1 MRCVHVLHC
10 QIPLGYQMKISLFL
24 PLLCWAV
31 YLIELQK
38 TCHLIIVSSISM
50 HLPMD
55 HRHFPNS
62 SRMVT
67 DRGHDGNHLTGEQS
81 YIHMGRTAALENG
94 SLVYPIDN
102 ILRGG
107 AQFPSQWNSEA
118 RAIPHPSSNFST
130 EIPPFQPAFSGPSYV
145 PFPQS
150 SAAGN
155 LYLAPQNNAG
165 HAHSNYYGSCNIHE
179 NERGLLD
186 SATGSVRGPFKRKSP
201 AISEA
206 CERGST
212 GRFYGAGSSSSSSVL
227 SLEKPPPDYQNVPSG
242 HIGLPHYGGGSLSIA
257 GEDPVRN
264 VRSRSG
270 LDWEANPMRTYS
282 SSHSS
287 HPYHSTIHSSSYRGA
302 VGMTSMNATD
312 ETTPEWNFNTL
323 PPSAPGRI
331 RTAGTN
337 GLGHESNQFLERGS
351 GTEISGCHPGSVSS
365 RNLVS
370 SLQYLPAPPI
380 QGTREGYARHSQR
393 AIPSYRAGPSYPQFG
408 HEVASTENSLQSLS
422 ETYPSRYSR
431 PSAGGWHNGHRNG
444 RSRIAIDRFQSISS
458 IVDSHDRI
466 GSEDF
471 MMMDPSSLY
480 ASSGNFSDQ
489 YGDMRLD
496 IDDMSYEEL
505 LALGER
511 IGNVDTGLSED
522 MISKCLTET
531 KICSDLNHEKGTCC
545 ICLEE
550 YADGEEVGT
559 MKNCGHN
566 DFHVSCIRK
575 WLLMKNSCPICKAPA
590 LTDGL
595 KEE

>member
-1 MRCVHVLHC
+1 
-10 QIPLGYQMKISLFL
+10 
-24 PLLCWAV
+24 
-31 YLIELQK
+31 
-38 TCHLIIVSSISM
+38 
-50 HLPMD
+50 MD

-94 SLVYPIDN
+94 SLHNFLLSGIQKPEPFH
-102 ILRGG
+102 ILL
-107 AQFPSQWNSEA
+107 QISA
-118 RAIPHPSSNFST
+118 RKYHLSN
-130 EIPPFQPAFSGPSYV
+130 QLFSGPSYV

-186 SATGSVRGPFKRKSP
+186 SATGSVRGSFKRKGP

-270 LDWEANPMRTYS
+270 LDWEANPMRTHS

-302 VGMTSMNATD
+302 VGMTSMNVTD

-380 QGTREGYARHSQR
+380 QGAREGYASHSQR

-431 PSAGGWHNGHRNG
+431 PSAGGWHNGPRNG

-496 IDDMSYEEL
+496 IDDMSYE
-505 LALGER
+505 R
-511 IGNVDTGLSED
+511 QRSIQ
-522 MISKCLTET
+522 IET
-531 KICSDLNHEKGTCC
+531 MKKEPVVSV
-545 ICLEE
+545 LEE